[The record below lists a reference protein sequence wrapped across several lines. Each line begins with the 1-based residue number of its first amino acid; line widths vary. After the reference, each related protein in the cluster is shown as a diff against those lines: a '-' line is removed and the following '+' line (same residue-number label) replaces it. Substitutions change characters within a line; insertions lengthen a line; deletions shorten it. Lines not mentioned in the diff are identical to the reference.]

1 MNKWYEMN
9 GKNEDVVVSSRIR
22 LARNLANYRFAD
34 RISSEEAVELINNVS
49 EVVMKK
55 YNEEFNCILM
65 KDCSEN
71 KKKALKEK
79 RQISNALV
87 NRKDSAVLLS
97 GDESISLM
105 LNAED
110 HIRIQALSNGMNIG
124 EAFIKANELDDFLD
138 SEFDY
143 AFDEKYGYK
152 TTYPTNVGTGL
163 RAGYTL
169 HLPGLAVAKRISK
182 IATELGRFGVK
193 MKAVYGDDVG
203 YGDLYQEAT
212 QKTLGQTEQEII
224 NDLNDIVV
232 QLIKQEREQRSY
244 LYEKDRVK
252 LEDGVYRSYGVLK
265 YARKLTLR
273 DSLTL
278 LSEIMLGNSLGI
290 ITLEPDARFCVNK
303 IIMDIQPAVI
313 NNTSRRPMS
322 VEEADIIRA
331 QYIRNNCPEII

>member
-1 MNKWYEMN
+1 MNKWYEKSSKN
-9 GKNEDVVVSSRIR
+9 GDVVVSSRIR

-34 RISSEEAVELINNVS
+34 RISSEEAVKLIESVS
-49 EVVMKK
+49 ETVNKK
-55 YNEEFNCILM
+55 YDGEFNCILM
-65 KDCSEN
+65 KDCTEN

-87 NRKDSAVLLS
+87 NRKDSAVLMS
-97 GDESISLM
+97 ADESVSLM

-110 HIRIQALSNGMNIG
+110 LIRIQVLSNGMNIA
-124 EAFIKANELDDFLD
+124 EAFRKANELDDFLD

-169 HLPGLAVAKRISK
+169 HLPGLASAKRISK

-193 MKAVYGDDVG
+193 MKAVYGDDIG
-203 YGDLYQEAT
+203 YGDLYQVAT

-224 NDLNDIVV
+224 NDLNDIVM
-232 QLIKQEREQRSY
+232 QIIKQEREQRSFF
-244 LYEKDRVK
+244 YEKDRVK
-252 LEDGVYRSYGVLK
+252 LEDGIYRSYGVLK
-265 YARKLTLR
+265 YARKLALR
-273 DSLTL
+273 DALTL
-278 LSEIMLGNSLGI
+278 LSEIMLGDSLGI
-290 ITLEPDARFCVNK
+290 ITMEPETKFYINK

-313 NNTSRRPMS
+313 NNTSHRAMS

>member
-1 MNKWYEMN
+1 MKKWYEMN
-9 GKNEDVVVSSRIR
+9 SKNDDVVVSSRIR

-34 RISSEEAVELINNVS
+34 RILAEEAVKLIENVS
-49 EVVMKK
+49 EAVKNK
-55 YNEEFNCILM
+55 YDGEFNCILM
-65 KDCSEN
+65 KDCTEN

-87 NRKDSAVLLS
+87 NRKDSAVLMS
-97 GDESISLM
+97 MDESVSLM

-110 HIRIQALSNGMNIG
+110 HIRIQALSNGMNIA
-124 EAFIKANELDDFLD
+124 EAFRKANELDDFLD

-169 HLPGLAVAKRISK
+169 HLPGLASAKRISK

-193 MKAVYGDDVG
+193 MKAVYGDDIG
-203 YGDLYQEAT
+203 YGDFYQVAT
-212 QKTLGQTEQEII
+212 QKTLGQSEQEII
-224 NDLNDIVV
+224 NDLNDIVM
-232 QLIKQEREQRSY
+232 QIIKQEREQRSY

-252 LEDGVYRSYGVLK
+252 LEDGIYRSYGVLK
-265 YARKLTLR
+265 YARKLALR
-273 DSLTL
+273 DALTL

-290 ITLEPDARFCVNK
+290 ITMEPESKFYINK
-303 IIMDIQPAVI
+303 IVMDIQPAVI
-313 NNTSRRPMS
+313 NNTTQRAMS

>member
-9 GKNEDVVVSSRIR
+9 SKNDDVVVSSRIR

-34 RISSEEAVELINNVS
+34 RISAEEAVELIENVS
-49 EVVMKK
+49 EAVKKK
-55 YNEEFNCILM
+55 YDSEFNCILM

-97 GDESISLM
+97 SDESLSIM

-110 HIRIQALSNGMNIG
+110 HIRIQALSNGMNIS
-124 EAFIKANELDDFLD
+124 EAFRKANELDDFLD

-169 HLPGLAVAKRISK
+169 HLPGLATAKRISK

-203 YGDLYQEAT
+203 YGDFYQVAT

-224 NDLNDIVV
+224 NDLNDVV
-232 QLIKQEREQRSY
+232 MQIIKQEREQRSY

-278 LSEIMLGNSLGI
+278 IGEIMLGNSLGI
-290 ITLEPDARFCVNK
+290 ITMEPETRFFVNK

-313 NNTSRRPMS
+313 NNTSQRPMS

-331 QYIRNNCPEII
+331 QYIRNNCPDII

>member
-9 GKNEDVVVSSRIR
+9 SKNDDVVVSSRIR

-34 RISSEEAVELINNVS
+34 RISAEEAVELIENVS
-49 EVVMKK
+49 EAVKKK
-55 YNEEFNCILM
+55 YDGEFNCILM

-97 GDESISLM
+97 SDESLSLM

-110 HIRIQALSNGMNIG
+110 HIRIQALSNGMNIN
-124 EAFIKANELDDFLD
+124 EAFRKANELDDFLD

-169 HLPGLAVAKRISK
+169 HLPGLAAAKRISK

-203 YGDLYQEAT
+203 YGDFYQVAT

-224 NDLNDIVV
+224 NDLNDVV
-232 QLIKQEREQRSY
+232 MQIIKQEREQRSY

-278 LSEIMLGNSLGI
+278 IGEIMLGNSLGI
-290 ITLEPDARFCVNK
+290 ITMEPETRFFVNK

-313 NNTSRRPMS
+313 NNTSQRPMS

-331 QYIRNNCPEII
+331 QYIRNNCPDII

>member
-9 GKNEDVVVSSRIR
+9 SKNDDVVVSSRIR

-34 RISSEEAVELINNVS
+34 RISAEEAVELIENVS
-49 EVVMKK
+49 EAVKKK
-55 YNEEFNCILM
+55 YDGEFNCILM

-97 GDESISLM
+97 SDESLSLM

-110 HIRIQALSNGMNIG
+110 HIRIQALSNGMNIS
-124 EAFIKANELDDFLD
+124 EAFRKANELDDFLD

-169 HLPGLAVAKRISK
+169 HLPGLAAAKRISK

-203 YGDLYQEAT
+203 YGDFYQVAT

-224 NDLNDIVV
+224 NDLNDVV
-232 QLIKQEREQRSY
+232 MQIIKQEREQRSY

-278 LSEIMLGNSLGI
+278 IGEIMLGNSLGI
-290 ITLEPDARFCVNK
+290 ITMEPETRFFVNK

-313 NNTSRRPMS
+313 NNTSQRPMS

-331 QYIRNNCPEII
+331 QYIRNNCPDII

>member
-9 GKNEDVVVSSRIR
+9 GKNDDVVVSSRIR

-34 RISSEEAVELINNVS
+34 RISAEEAVELIENIS
-49 EVVMKK
+49 EAVKK
-55 YNEEFNCILM
+55 RYDGKFNCILM

-97 GDESISLM
+97 SDESLSLM

-110 HIRIQALSNGMNIG
+110 HIRIQTLSNGMNIN
-124 EAFIKANELDDFLD
+124 EAFRKANELDDFLD

-169 HLPGLAVAKRISK
+169 HLPGLAGAKRISK

-203 YGDLYQEAT
+203 YGDFYQVAT

-224 NDLNDIVV
+224 DDLNDIVM
-232 QLIKQEREQRSY
+232 QIIKQEREQRSF

-273 DSLTL
+273 DALTL
-278 LSEIMLGNSLGI
+278 IGEIMLGNSLGI
-290 ITLEPDARFCVNK
+290 IALEETTGFFVNK

-313 NNTSRRPMS
+313 NNTSQRAMS